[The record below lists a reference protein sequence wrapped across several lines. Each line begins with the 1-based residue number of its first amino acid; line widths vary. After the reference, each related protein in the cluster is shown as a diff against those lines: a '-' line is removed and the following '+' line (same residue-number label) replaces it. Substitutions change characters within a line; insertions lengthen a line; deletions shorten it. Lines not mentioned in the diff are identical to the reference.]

1 MANVTSSKYQL
12 ITLSLILMISPIL
25 SALELDKWVNTIHNP
40 PELKTA
46 VMDEK
51 ISSNIELVFIYSSRC
66 EYCKKFAPV
75 FRSFV
80 DSNKIKYSS
89 ITIDSGLLPGF
100 EDAEYLPDV
109 AKALDVS
116 MYPTV
121 LAINLIS
128 RNMITL
134 SQGYTSFDEL
144 AANYLTVTDYL
155 VRSAKL

>member
-40 PELKTA
+40 LEQNTA

-51 ISSNIELVFIYSSRC
+51 KSSNIELVFIYSSRC
-66 EYCKKFAPV
+66 GYCKKFAPV

-80 DSNKIKYSS
+80 NSNKIKYSS

-121 LAINLIS
+121 LAINLMS
-128 RNMITL
+128 KNMITL

-144 AANYLTVTDYL
+144 TANYVTATDYL
-155 VRSAKL
+155 VRGAKL